1 MADDTLAGVGCGRHR
16 TRAGWP
22 ALAVAGML
30 ATGAAAAALGPD
42 DFVIDDA
49 ATLVDLCAAPTDD
62 PYDTQAI
69 HRCHG
74 YASGVVQYALLLF
87 AGAGAE
93 MICLPEPQPTRSEAV
108 ADFVAWLDGQ
118 PELADVKA
126 PEALLRFMQVRFP
139 CR

>member
-1 MADDTLAGVGCGRHR
+1 MTVVGCGRR
-16 TRAGWP
+16 KTRGGWL
-22 ALAVAGML
+22 AVAVAGML
-30 ATGAAAAALGPD
+30 ASGGPAAALEPD

-62 PYDTQAI
+62 PYYTQAI
-69 HRCHG
+69 HMCHG

-87 AGAGAE
+87 AGAGAGAE
-93 MICLPEPQPTRSEAV
+93 VICLPEPQPTRSAAI
-108 ADFVAWLDGQ
+108 ADFVAWMGER

-126 PEALLRFMQVRFP
+126 PEALLRFMQDRFP